1 MIYTLIGNL
10 MANNSAQ
17 LISLVNSN
25 GEYTYVNKHY
35 SDALGYAQDAL
46 LGKNSRA
53 LDSSTMPA
61 TVIDEVKR
69 TLAQGFSWQ
78 GVICKKTQSGGDVW
92 LDTFIT
98 PQFENGK
105 IVGYQE
111 VSTAATPQ
119 MVNRASTV
127 YKSLQGKGL
136 LFEFTRTQRFILLS
150 LISIVAQFFIYT
162 QLGLAASLI
171 ALFAAVTPI
180 IIFWQDIVPM
190 AKKAQHMQS
199 MFDSVSRQVYFGK
212 GTASV
217 FDFNMGMLKIKI
229 KAILERTLDS
239 TKPVQLV
246 IERVSSGTDQIR
258 TNLLHQQQELTEVSA
273 AMSQMLTS
281 TDEIVRNSVETT
293 DEINATFMLCETA
306 QSGINTT
313 TVEIKQLAREVEQAS
328 TAADKLNTEAQNVGS
343 LMTNI
348 QAIADQTNLL
358 ALNAAIEAARA
369 GEQGRGF
376 AVVAD
381 EVRTLSSRTQDTAKD
396 IHTSL
401 STMLETINDWLI
413 MMKKNKD
420 NADLCVGQAEQSD
433 QAIAIIHEKM
443 QQLSQLS
450 MQIATAAEEQ
460 SVVSNEINNHVIDI
474 KQGSELNWQ
483 HTDTV
488 VSQMDELKHDIN
500 AISNL
505 ANTFIPAA

>member
-1 MIYTLIGNL
+1 

-17 LISLVNSN
+17 FISLINSK
-25 GEYTYVNKHY
+25 GEYTYANTQY
-35 SDALGYAQDAL
+35 SEALGYAQDGL
-46 LGKNSRA
+46 LGKNSRE

-61 TVIDEVKR
+61 AVIDEVRK

-78 GVICKKTQSGGDVW
+78 GIICQTTQRGKDIW

-98 PQFENGK
+98 PQFEDGK
-105 IVGYQE
+105 IVGHQE
-111 VSTAATPQ
+111 VSKPATPQ
-119 MVNRASTV
+119 MINRASTV
-127 YKSLQGKGL
+127 YKKLQGKGL
-136 LFEFTRTQRFILLS
+136 LFEFTRSQRFILLTLVS
-150 LISIVAQFFIYT
+150 VLAQIFIYINFGFAT
-162 QLGLAASLI
+162 SLI
-171 ALFAAVTPI
+171 ALASAVTPML
-180 IIFWQDIVPM
+180 IFWQDIIPM
-190 AKKAQHMQS
+190 AQKAQRMQS
-199 MFDSVSRQVYFGK
+199 TFDSVSRQVYFGK

-217 FDFNMGMLKIKI
+217 FDFNMGMLKTKI

-239 TKPVQLV
+239 TKPVQNV
-246 IERVSSGTDQIR
+246 IDTVSVGTNQIR
-258 TNLLHQQQELTEVSA
+258 TNLVNQQQELTEVST

-293 DEINATFMLCETA
+293 DEINATFNLCAKA

-313 TVEIKQLAREVEQAS
+313 TVEIKQLAKEVEQAS

-343 LMTNI
+343 LMTDI

-401 STMLETINDWLI
+401 STMLETINDWLV
-413 MMKKNKD
+413 MMKKNKN
-420 NADLCVGQAEQSD
+420 NADLCVEQAEQSD

-460 SVVSNEINNHVIDI
+460 SVVSNEINNHVMDI

-488 VSQMDELKHDIN
+488 VTQMSELKTDIN

-505 ANTFIPAA
+505 AKTFIPAN

>member
-1 MIYTLIGNL
+1 
-10 MANNSAQ
+10 MADNSAQ
-17 LISLVNSN
+17 FISLVNSN

-35 SDALGYAQDAL
+35 SDALGFSADLL
-46 LGKNSRA
+46 LGKNSRE

-61 TVIDEVKR
+61 AVIEEVRK

-78 GVICKKTQSGGDVW
+78 GIICKTSQTGNDVW

-105 IVGYQE
+105 IVGHQE
-111 VSTAATPQ
+111 VSTLATPQ
-119 MVNRASTV
+119 MVNRASSV
-127 YKSLQGKGL
+127 YKNLQGKSL
-136 LFEFTRTQRFILLS
+136 LFEFTRIQRFILLT
-150 LISIVAQFFIYT
+150 LISLVAQVFIYT
-162 QLGLAASLI
+162 HLGLVASLI
-171 ALFAAVTPI
+171 ALFSAITPI
-180 IIFWQDIVPM
+180 LVFWQDIIPM

-217 FDFNMGMLKIKI
+217 FDFNMSLLKTKI

-239 TKPVQLV
+239 TKPVQQV
-246 IERVSSGTDQIR
+246 IATVSAGTDQIR
-258 TNLLHQQQELTEVSA
+258 SNLVNQQKELTEVST

-281 TDEIVRNSVETT
+281 TDEIVRNSVETS

-313 TVEIKQLAREVEQAS
+313 TCEIKKLAREVEQAS

-381 EVRTLSSRTQDTAKD
+381 EVRTLSSRTQETAEH

-401 STMLETINDWLI
+401 STMLETINDWLV
-413 MMKKNKD
+413 MMKTNKD

-460 SVVSNEINNHVIDI
+460 SVVSNEINSHVIDI
-474 KQGSELNWQ
+474 KQGSELSWQ

-505 ANTFIPAA
+505 ANAFIPAR

>member
-1 MIYTLIGNL
+1 

-17 LISLVNSN
+17 FISLVNSN
-25 GEYTYVNKHY
+25 GEYTYVNQHY
-35 SDALGYAQDAL
+35 CDALGYSQDAL

-61 TVIDEVKR
+61 SVIDEVKK

-78 GVICKKTQSGGDVW
+78 GVICKTTQSGGQFW

-111 VSTAATPQ
+111 VSTAATSH
-119 MVNRASTV
+119 MVSRATHV
-127 YKSLQGKGL
+127 YQKLQGKGL
-136 LFEFTRTQRFILLS
+136 LFEFTRVQRFILLS
-150 LISIVAQFFIYT
+150 VV
-162 QLGLAASLI
+162 SLI
-171 ALFAAVTPI
+171 AQIFIYINFGLATSFIAFFSAVTPMF
-180 IIFWQDIVPM
+180 IFWQDIIPM
-190 AKKAQHMQS
+190 AQKAQRMQS
-199 MFDSVSRQVYFGK
+199 TFDSVSRQVYFGK

-217 FDFNMGMLKIKI
+217 FDFNIGMLKIKI

-239 TKPVQLV
+239 TRPVQQV
-246 IERVSSGTDQIR
+246 IDSVSEGTDKIR
-258 TNLLHQQQELTEVSA
+258 ENLVNQQHELTEVSA

-293 DEINATFMLCETA
+293 NEINATFNLCELA

-313 TVEIKQLAREVEQAS
+313 TREIKQLAKEVEQAS

-369 GEQGRGF
+369 GEHGRGF

-381 EVRTLSSRTQDTAKD
+381 EVRTLSSRTQDTAKH

-401 STMLETINDWLI
+401 STMLETINDWLV
-413 MMKKNKD
+413 MMNKNKD
-420 NADLCVGQAEQSD
+420 NADLCVEQAEQSD
-433 QAIAIIHEKM
+433 QAIAVIHEKM

-450 MQIATAAEEQ
+450 MQIATSAEEQ
-460 SVVSNEINNHVIDI
+460 SVVSNEINHHIIDI

-488 VSQMDELKHDIN
+488 VNQMDALKRDIN

-505 ANTFIPAA
+505 ANTFIPAS

>member
-1 MIYTLIGNL
+1 

-17 LISLVNSN
+17 LISLVNSKV
-25 GEYTYVNKHY
+25 EYTYVNDQY
-35 SDALGYAQDAL
+35 CDALGYSQDAL
-46 LGKNSRA
+46 LGRNSRE

-61 TVIDEVKR
+61 AVIAEVKK

-78 GVICKKTQSGGDVW
+78 GVICKTTQSGSDFW
-92 LDTFIT
+92 FDTFIT
-98 PQFENGK
+98 PQFENGS
-105 IVGYQE
+105 IVGHQE
-111 VSTAATPQ
+111 VSTPATPQ
-119 MVNRASTV
+119 MVSRASNV
-127 YKSLQGKGL
+127 YKKLQGKGL
-136 LFEFTRTQRFILLS
+136 LFEFTRSQRFMLLS
-150 LISIVAQFFIYT
+150 LVSVIAQVFIYINFGFT
-162 QLGLAASLI
+162 TSVIALAAAI
-171 ALFAAVTPI
+171 TPML
-180 IIFWQDIVPM
+180 IFWQDIIPM
-190 AKKAQHMQS
+190 AQKAQRMQS
-199 MFDSVSRQVYFGK
+199 TFDSVSRQVYFGK

-217 FDFNMGMLKIKI
+217 FDFNMGMLKTKI

-239 TKPVQLV
+239 TKPVQNV
-246 IERVSSGTDQIR
+246 IETVSAGTEQIR
-258 TNLLHQQQELTEVSA
+258 TNLVHQQQELSEVST

-281 TDEIVRNSVETT
+281 TEEIVRNSVETS
-293 DEINATFMLCETA
+293 DEINSTFNLCEKA
-306 QSGINTT
+306 QNGINTT
-313 TVEIKQLAREVEQAS
+313 TIEIRQLADEVQQAS

-343 LMTNI
+343 LMTDI

-381 EVRTLSSRTQDTAKD
+381 EVRTLSSRTQDTAKH

-420 NADLCVGQAEQSD
+420 NADLCVDKAEQSD

-474 KQGSELNWQ
+474 KQGSEVNWQ
-483 HTDTV
+483 HTTTV
-488 VSQMDELKHDIN
+488 VTQMDELKNDIDT
-500 AISNL
+500 ISNL
-505 ANTFIPAA
+505 AKTFIPASSSR